1 MKDFV
6 VTSWAA
12 YVLPAGTP
20 RAIVDRLA
28 AAHKEIAADAAMQK
42 RFLAAGARLLT
53 STPEE
58 AKAFAAKEAHVWQE
72 VVRLSGLKPQ

>member
-1 MKDFV
+1 V

-12 YVLPAGTP
+12 YVLPAATP
-20 RAIVDRLA
+20 RPIVDKIA
-28 AAHKEIAADAAMQK
+28 AAHKELATDAALQK

-58 AKAFAAKEAHVWQE
+58 AKAFGAKEAKWWQQ
-72 VVRLSGLKPQ
+72 VVQLAGLKPQ